1 MRFVAIATAVGLVGL
16 LLAVSVG
23 GAGTPAEPSLSAAL
37 TPPAATGSVL
47 AAPERAAPA
56 AIRLIDLKSGAT
68 CKMGRPAAGGG
79 GRFAP
84 VPFGPDCARLPGLAR
99 AAYWRLDADGGL
111 IVADAGGDTVL
122 TFAPREDILYESVY
136 PATELITIVPAKS

>member
-1 MRFVAIATAVGLVGL
+1 MRFVVTATAVGLVGL

-23 GAGTPAEPSLSAAL
+23 ATGTPAEPSLSAAL
-37 TPPAATGSVL
+37 TPDPATTGTVL
-47 AAPERAAPA
+47 PAPGRAAPG

-68 CKMGRPAAGGG
+68 CKMSRPAGSGQD
-79 GRFAP
+79 FAP
-84 VPFGPDCARLPGLAR
+84 VPLGPECAKLPGLAR

-122 TFAPREDILYESVY
+122 TFAPRADIFFFSVL